1 VARVEPPPD
10 LAAVPTFQNHF
21 SGHAAAYARARPT
34 YPRAL
39 FAQLAA
45 LAPATERAWDA
56 GTGSGQAAVGLAAH
70 FAAVLATDPSAEQ
83 VARARRHRRVAY
95 AVALAESSGLAAAS
109 CDLVTAAQALH
120 WFDVPRFWEEA
131 RRVLRPRGVVAVW
144 CYERL
149 RAAPAVQAV
158 VDALY
163 EDVAAH
169 WPPERALVERG
180 YADLSFPFA
189 ALPFVP
195 PPMTAEWTR
204 AALLDYLR
212 TWSAVRRAAAARGV
226 DPVDAIVDRLD
237 VAWGDVVRRTITWP
251 LAVRVGRV

>member
-1 VARVEPPPD
+1 
-10 LAAVPTFQNHF
+10 VPAFRDHF

-39 FAQLAA
+39 FARLAA
-45 LAPATERAWDA
+45 LAPATARAWDA
-56 GTGSGQAAVGLAAH
+56 GTGNGQAAVALATH
-70 FAAVLATDPSAEQ
+70 FDAVVGTDPSAEQ
-83 VARARRHRRVAY
+83 VARARPHRRVTY
-95 AVALAESSGLAAAS
+95 AVATAEACGLAPAS

-120 WFDVPRFWEEA
+120 WFDVPCFWDEA

-149 RAAPAVQAV
+149 RTAPAVQRV

-163 EDVAAH
+163 ADVEPF

-180 YADLSFPFA
+180 YADVPFPFA
-189 ALPFVP
+189 PLAFDA
-195 PPMTAEWTR
+195 PPMTARWTCD
-204 AALLDYLR
+204 ALLDYAR

-226 DPVDAIVDRLD
+226 DPVDAIAERLRA
-237 VAWGDVVRRTITWP
+237 AWGTAERRTVRWP
-251 LAVRVGRV
+251 LAVRVGHV

>member
-1 VARVEPPPD
+1 VTPFRD
-10 LAAVPTFQNHF
+10 HF

-39 FAQLAA
+39 FARLAA

-56 GTGSGQAAVGLAAH
+56 GTGSGQAAVGLTAH
-70 FAAVLATDPSAEQ
+70 FGAVVATDASAEQ
-83 VARARRHRRVAY
+83 VSRARRHRRVSY
-95 AVALAESSGLAAAS
+95 AVALAESSGLADAS
-109 CDLVTAAQALH
+109 CDLLTAAQALH
-120 WFDVPRFWEEA
+120 WFDVPRFWDEA

-158 VDALY
+158 VNALY

-180 YADLSFPFA
+180 YADVPFPFGALPFA
-189 ALPFVP
+189 A
-195 PPMTAEWTR
+195 PPMTASWTR
-204 AALLDYLR
+204 AALLDHLR
-212 TWSAVRRAAAARGV
+212 TWSAVRRATAGRGL

>member
-1 VARVEPPPD
+1 MPGFRD
-10 LAAVPTFQNHF
+10 HF

-45 LAPATERAWDA
+45 LAPARERAWDA

-70 FAAVLATDPSAEQ
+70 FDAVVATDPSAQQ

-95 AVALAESSGLAAAS
+95 AVALAESSGLAGAS

-120 WFDVPRFWEEA
+120 WFDVPRFWAEA

-149 RAAPAVQAV
+149 RTAPAAQAV

-163 EDVAAH
+163 EDVAAY

-180 YADLSFPFA
+180 YAGLSFPFT
-189 ALPFVP
+189 ALPFAP
-195 PPMTAEWTR
+195 PPMTARWTA
-204 AALLDYLR
+204 AALLDYVR
-212 TWSAVRRAAAARGV
+212 TWSAVRRAAAARGT
-226 DPVDAIVDRLD
+226 DPVDAIADRLHA
-237 VAWGDVVRRTITWP
+237 AWGRVERRTVTWP
-251 LAVRVGRV
+251 LAVRVGRA

>member
-1 VARVEPPPD
+1 VTPFRD
-10 LAAVPTFQNHF
+10 HF

-39 FAQLAA
+39 FARLAA

-56 GTGSGQAAVGLAAH
+56 GTGSGQAAVGLTAH
-70 FAAVLATDPSAEQ
+70 FGAVVATDPSAEQ
-83 VARARRHRRVAY
+83 LARARRHRRVSY
-95 AVALAESSGLAAAS
+95 AVALAESSGLADAS

-120 WFDVPRFWEEA
+120 WFDVPRFWDEA

-180 YADLSFPFA
+180 YADLPFPFGV
-189 ALPFVP
+189 LPFVA
-195 PPMTAEWTR
+195 PPMTASWTR
-204 AALLDYLR
+204 AALLGYLR
-212 TWSAVRRAAAARGV
+212 TWSAVRRAAAVRGI

>member
-1 VARVEPPPD
+1 MARPALPSD
-10 LAAVPTFQNHF
+10 LAAVPIFRDHF

-45 LAPATERAWDA
+45 LAPARERAWDA
-56 GTGSGQAAVGLAAH
+56 GTGSGQAALGLAAH
-70 FAAVLATDPSAEQ
+70 FAAVVATDPSAEQ
-83 VARARRHRRVAY
+83 VARARRHRRVTY
-95 AVALAESSGLAAAS
+95 AVAMAESSGLADAS

-120 WFDVPRFWEEA
+120 WFDVPRFCEEA
-131 RRVLRPRGVVAVW
+131 RRVLRPRGVIAVW

-158 VDALY
+158 VDGLHA
-163 EDVAAH
+163 DVAAH

-180 YADLSFPFA
+180 YADVPFPFT
-189 ALPFVP
+189 ALPFAP
-195 PPMTAEWTR
+195 PPMTAHWTR

-212 TWSAVRRAAAARGV
+212 TWSAVRRAATARGT

-237 VAWGDVVRRTITWP
+237 VAWGDRVRRTITWP

>member
-1 VARVEPPPD
+1 MARRDPPPD
-10 LAAVPTFQNHF
+10 LAAVPTFRDHF

-39 FAQLAA
+39 FAQLAE
-45 LAPATERAWDA
+45 LAPAKERAWDA
-56 GTGSGQAAVGLAAH
+56 GTGSGQAAVGLASH
-70 FAAVLATDPSAEQ
+70 FAAVVATDPSAEQ
-83 VARARRHRRVAY
+83 VTRARRHRRVAY
-95 AVALAESSGLAAAS
+95 AVALAESSGLADAS

-120 WFDVPRFWEEA
+120 WFDVPRFWDET
-131 RRVLRPRGVVAVW
+131 RRVLRPGGVVAVW

-163 EDVAAH
+163 DDVAAH

-180 YADLSFPFA
+180 YAGLPFPFDP
-189 ALPFVP
+189 LPFDP
-195 PPMTAEWTR
+195 PAMTAEWTR

-212 TWSAVRRAAAARGV
+212 TWSAVRRAAATRAI

-237 VAWGDVVRRTITWP
+237 VAWGDVVRRTISWP
-251 LAVRVGRV
+251 LAVRVGRA